1 MSAYRSLRRIFALEE
16 SVGSYNV
23 ERSRKTTADLRRDA
37 ETILHRAIEAV
48 EPERLVHDALAARE
62 SRRPLRGRIRLIGF
76 GKAAAAMARGAVGAL
91 GDRIDGG
98 VLIVPAGEESQA
110 PGGLDVFGGG
120 HPLPDQG
127 GVAGSRAIRQLAR
140 EASTDDLL
148 ICLIAGGGSSLLS
161 VPPDGVPV
169 EDVQE
174 VTQLLLGTGA
184 IIGEINCVRKHLDEL
199 KGGRLARD
207 VAPARVLALVLS
219 DVPGDPLDIIAS
231 GPLAPDPTRFD
242 EAVSILRSYGLWDR
256 VPHSVRG
263 YLDRGVCGE
272 LPESPKKA
280 DRCFERIETEIVG
293 NGQTAAQAACV
304 AAEEL
309 GYDAQL
315 LSTTLV
321 GEAREA
327 GKFLAETA
335 LTLTRVADGDRPP
348 TCVVTCGETSVAVRG
363 DGIGGRNQEL
373 ALGAAIGLDGV
384 PGVLLASMGT
394 DGIDGP
400 TDAAGA
406 VVTGETRR
414 RSRELGMDCESTLAR
429 NDAYSL
435 LRSLDDLIVSG
446 PTGTNVAD
454 IQVLLVE

>member
-1 MSAYRSLRRIFALEE
+1 
-16 SVGSYNV
+16 V
-23 ERSRKTTADLRRDA
+23 ERSRKTIADLRRDA
-37 ETILHRAIEAV
+37 ETILRLAIEAV
-48 EPERLVHDALAARE
+48 EPARLVRDALAARE
-62 SRRPLRGRIRLIGF
+62 SQRPLRGRIQLIGF

-110 PGGLDVFGGG
+110 PGGLEVFGGG

-127 GVAGSRAIRQLAR
+127 GVAGSRAIRQLVQ
-140 EASTDDLL
+140 EASEEDLL
-148 ICLIAGGGSSLLS
+148 ICLASGGGSSLLS
-161 VPPDGVPV
+161 VPPDGIPM
-169 EDVQE
+169 EDLQQ
-174 VTQLLLGTGA
+174 VTRLLLGTGA
-184 IIGEINCVRKHLDEL
+184 TIGEINCVRKHLDEL
-199 KGGRLARD
+199 KGGRLAKE
-207 VAPARVLALVLS
+207 VAPARVLTLVLS
-219 DVPGDPLDIIAS
+219 DVPGDSLDIIAS
-231 GPLAPDPTRFD
+231 GPLVPDPTSVG
-242 EAVSILRSYGLWDR
+242 EAVAVLRSYGLWDR

-272 LPESPKKA
+272 LPEAPKKA
-280 DRCFERIETEIVG
+280 DRCFDRIETVIVG
-293 NGQTAAQAACV
+293 NGHTASQAACA

-321 GEAREA
+321 GEAQEA

-335 LTLTRVADGDRPP
+335 LTLTRLADGDRPP
-348 TCVVTCGETSVAVRG
+348 TCVITCGETSVTVHG

-373 ALGAAIGLDGV
+373 ALGAAIGLEGL

-400 TDAAGA
+400 TEAAGA

-435 LRSLDDLIVSG
+435 LRALDDLIVSG
-446 PTGTNVAD
+446 PTGTNVSD
-454 IQVLLVE
+454 IQVLLVD